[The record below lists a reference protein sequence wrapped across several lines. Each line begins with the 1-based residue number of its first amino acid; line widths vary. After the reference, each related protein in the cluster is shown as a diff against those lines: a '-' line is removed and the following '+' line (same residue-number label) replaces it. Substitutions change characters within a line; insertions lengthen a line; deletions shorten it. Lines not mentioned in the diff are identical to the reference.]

1 MKKQNRMLTVG
12 LVGLSIHLALNL
24 LGIFVFH
31 KAAAVFFSE
40 QWWTSWFPSM
50 LVWVVFIITGLG
62 LRLRSKPCASNKA
75 A

>member
-1 MKKQNRMLTVG
+1 MLTVG
-12 LVGLSIHLALNL
+12 LVGLSIHLAANL

-62 LRLRSKPCASNKA
+62 FRLRAKPCTSNKVA
-75 A
+75 